1 MAGGSGR
8 VTKTFTGGRWTS
20 PGSLPGDLRRPGRKG
35 TSGSLPPALL
45 PASLLLLVADCEEQE
60 GRMYQA
66 QRRRDP
72 CLSPHD
78 ADSEL
83 QQSRCRGSGALRISS
98 RGGQEANRIPKSGLF
113 SSARRAARGHRSH
126 IRRKGDRVCSGARRG
141 LGWGW
146 GAGPGPRRCQTP
158 AECLDL
164 VSAALLRANE
174 NTAGTA
180 LLPSALG
187 RAKPRG

>member
-98 RGGQEANRIPKSGLF
+98 RGGQEANRIPKERPVFFSTESSSGTQVPHQTERGPSLF
-113 SSARRAARGHRSH
+113 RRT
-126 IRRKGDRVCSGARRG
+126 SGPG
-141 LGWGW
+141 LGLGS
-146 GAGPGPRRCQTP
+146 GSGSQKMSNPGGVSGPRFCGSSS
-158 AECLDL
+158 C
-164 VSAALLRANE
+164 
-174 NTAGTA
+174 
-180 LLPSALG
+180 
-187 RAKPRG
+187 K